1 MQFTLRQARTHAGLT
16 QADVASSLGIDR
28 GTYLRMEKDPQR
40 ATIRQI
46 NAISALTGIPVRDIF
61 LGCNSTKEENGEQER
76 G

>member
-16 QADVASSLGIDR
+16 QADVANSLGIDR

-46 NAISALTGIPVRDIF
+46 NAISVLTGIPVSDII
-61 LGCNSTKEENGEQER
+61 LGCNSTKVDNDE
-76 G
+76 

>member
-16 QADVASSLGIDR
+16 QAEVANSLGIDR

-46 NAISALTGIPVRDIF
+46 NAISILTGIPVSDIF
-61 LGCNSTKEENGEQER
+61 LGSNSTKVDNGE
-76 G
+76 